1 MAQIVTADR
10 STAKGRD
17 TAPADRPQVTAAGPA
32 DRPQA
37 TETASA
43 DRPQSTGRELVRNLR
58 PLVLDVAIPTGG
70 YYLLHKGLG
79 VDAVTSLALSSV
91 VPAVHTV
98 VDAVRH
104 RVFNGLAALM
114 LSVNVVGIVLS
125 FVTGDARLMLAK
137 DSGLSSVIGLGILI
151 SAFRGRP
158 LMSAGL
164 KPFITKGDAARI
176 AAWDRLSA
184 GSAAFRRLERRFTA
198 IWGVALLGECVARL
212 VGAFT
217 LPIDTM
223 AWLSTVIL
231 LGAIAIGIVVGGTAS
246 RPIEKLINA
255 ETAS

>member
-10 STAKGRD
+10 PAAKGTG
-17 TAPADRPQVTAAGPA
+17 TAPADRSQAA
-32 DRPQA
+32 DR
-37 TETASA
+37 
-43 DRPQSTGRELVRNLR
+43 STGRQLARNLT
-58 PLVLDVAIPTGG
+58 PLVVDVAIPTGG

-79 VDAVTSLALSSV
+79 VDVVTSLALSGV

-104 RVFNGLAALM
+104 RVFNGLAGLM
-114 LSVNVVGIVLS
+114 LAVNVVGIVLS

-137 DSGLSSVIGLGILI
+137 DSGVSSVIGLGILI

-164 KPFITKGDAARI
+164 KPFMTKGDPARI

-184 GSAAFRRLERRFTA
+184 GSAAFHRLERRFTV
-198 IWGVALLGECVARL
+198 IWGLALLGECAARL

-231 LGAIAIGIVVGGTAS
+231 LGAIAVGIVVGGTAS
-246 RPIEKLINA
+246 GPMEKLVAA
-255 ETAS
+255 ETES